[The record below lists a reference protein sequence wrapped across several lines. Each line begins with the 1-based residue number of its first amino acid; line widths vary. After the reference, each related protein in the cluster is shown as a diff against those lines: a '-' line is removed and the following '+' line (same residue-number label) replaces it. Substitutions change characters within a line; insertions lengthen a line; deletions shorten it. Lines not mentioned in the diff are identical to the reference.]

1 MREQKSENGVTIE
14 QLNLSDWQEYKQ
26 LRLYALQT
34 DPQAFS
40 STYARESAYSD
51 EKWQQRVQSAS
62 EGKNSWMYFARQR
75 GKLVG
80 MIGGYRDEN
89 DQKNHTAQIWGV
101 FVSPD
106 QRGKGI
112 SKKLMATLIDR
123 LSQNPDINTLKLE
136 VNTDQKSA
144 SKLYESF
151 GFTTTKT
158 ISIQLG
164 DGQLHEVTE
173 MEKSLVK

>member
-1 MREQKSENGVTIE
+1 MDELMIE
-14 QLNLSDWQEYKQ
+14 QLNNSDWQEYKKIRLFA
-26 LRLYALQT
+26 LRT
-34 DPQAFS
+34 DPQAFLS
-40 STYARESAYSD
+40 SLSKESEYAD
-51 EKWQQRVQSAS
+51 QKWQQRVQSAS
-62 EGKNSWMYFARQR
+62 EGINSWMYFARLK

-101 FVSPD
+101 FVNPD

-112 SKKLMATLIDR
+112 SKKLMVTLIDR

-151 GFTTTKT
+151 GFISTNT

-164 DGQLHEVTE
+164 DGQFHEVTE
-173 MEKSLVK
+173 MEKPLVK